1 MTNFTLQLRRL
12 LTRAARVQPWPV
24 SCGEAGGAERVFA
37 SVKCGRLDPSGDFP
51 LVFCMPRDALAQL
64 LLRRSHRRR
73 VRAVLFSRQHRASPP
88 PPLLP
93 AFSRVFTWGDPK
105 EGKLGCT
112 SAAVTSPRLST
123 VSSAAAAESAVQSS
137 DTPGNDSSSSPSP
150 KACFSLPQE
159 VMLVLTPAVQCPRD
173 FVAFQLPEF
182 GPSVDQMFVVEVA
195 CGSR

>member
-1 MTNFTLQLRRL
+1 MPRACSRGPCPLARPAALNECLRASSAAGWTLRAISPSISACRVMLWRSFFSVA
-12 LTRAARVQPWPV
+12 LTDDGCELFCSPV
-24 SCGEAGGAERVFA
+24 SLA
-37 SVKCGRLDPSGDFP
+37 PP
-51 LVFCMPRDALAQL
+51 L
-64 LLRRSHRRR
+64 
-73 VRAVLFSRQHRASPP
+73 PP
-88 PPLLP
+88 PSYRI
-93 AFSRVFTWGDPK
+93 FSRVFTWGDPK

-159 VMLVLTPAVQCPRD
+159 VMLVLTPAVQCPLD